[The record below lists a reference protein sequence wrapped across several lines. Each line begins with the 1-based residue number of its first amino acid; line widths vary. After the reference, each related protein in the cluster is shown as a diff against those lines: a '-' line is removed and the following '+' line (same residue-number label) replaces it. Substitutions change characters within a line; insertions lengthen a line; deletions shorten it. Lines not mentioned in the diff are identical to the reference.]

1 MTTDIYTYIGV
12 IVEVLNES
20 FPRSAWL
27 VIGDKSNR
35 TISSRLNLAYTMI
48 STMAVLG
55 SLMTVIFL
63 ATSKSLAAAFVP
75 VGVREASITYVRLS
89 SVQALTSAVEAAVS
103 SSTRA
108 LDNPDVPLIISST
121 KFIINIILDFLFI
134 SNFHVGS
141 RKPTI
146 ITQAIIRLVCDT
158 SSVIFGLLYFS
169 FIVVRKKKRT
179 FDGRSERVRASFA
192 SLKVLLRPSVNTF
205 AESAIRNAIYL
216 WIVHRIISL
225 GDDYATAWGVFNTI
239 RWGLVM
245 IAIQALEASTLTFV
259 GHNWGQFRSSQETE
273 YPRAS
278 RADIWSTQRSF
289 ENCGSADSIK

>member
-20 FPRSAWL
+20 IPRSAWL
-27 VIGDKSNR
+27 VIGDESNR

-48 STMAVLG
+48 TTMAVFG

-89 SVQALTSAVEAAVS
+89 SVQALTSAVEAAVA

-121 KFIINIILDFLFI
+121 KFMINIILDFLFI
-134 SNFHVGS
+134 SKFHVGFK
-141 RKPTI
+141 KPTV
-146 ITQAIIRLVCDT
+146 ITQAIIRLVCDAL
-158 SSVIFGLLYFS
+158 SVIFGLLYFS
-169 FIVVRKKKRT
+169 FVVVRRKKRAS
-179 FDGRSERVRASFA
+179 DGHPEHMRANFA
-192 SLKVLLRPSVNTF
+192 SLMLLLRPSIYTF

-216 WIVHRIISL
+216 WLVHQIISL
-225 GDDYATAWGVFNTI
+225 GADYAAAWGVFNTI

-245 IAIQALEASTLTFV
+245 IVVHALEASTLTFV
-259 GHNWGQFRSSQETE
+259 GHNWGHFRSSRGAE

-278 RADIWSTQRSF
+278 RADIWGRQ
-289 ENCGSADSIK
+289 